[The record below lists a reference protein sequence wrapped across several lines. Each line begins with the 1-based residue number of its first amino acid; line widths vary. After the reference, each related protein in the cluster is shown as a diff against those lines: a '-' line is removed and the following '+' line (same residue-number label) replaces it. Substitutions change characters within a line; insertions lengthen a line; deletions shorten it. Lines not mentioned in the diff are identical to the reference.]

1 MQSPSCSLCTQQLLT
16 RQLPSQTTGELNL
29 SSCSLCTLQLLTRR
43 AAKVMVSN
51 QRLER
56 WCFDVELIYLAQQ
69 LQIPVEEVQVHWT
82 EVPGGSGVDFSSGT
96 PACKL
101 AHASQIL
108 SQVVSWRPSHILPMS
123 LSLAMTQYL
132 WAGY

>member
-1 MQSPSCSLCTQQLLT
+1 M
-16 RQLPSQTTGELNL
+16 
-29 SSCSLCTLQLLTRR
+29 CTLQLLTRR

-82 EVPGGSGVDFSSGT
+82 EVPGGLRLIS
-96 PACKL
+96 
-101 AHASQIL
+101 
-108 SQVVSWRPSHILPMS
+108 VVGHLPMHHKS
-123 LSLAMTQYL
+123 
-132 WAGY
+132 